1 MEIELNSKL
10 QTSSDTA
17 FVRVSLHIL
26 LLVIGETLFV
36 QVSPAVPR
44 RPASSLGGGG
54 GVGLLLP
61 EDRGGEET
69 GGGGRRRGGGGGGL
83 LHSRSMGGEGGLG
96 EKATSLARDSHPIL
110 KSRSNC

>member
-1 MEIELNSKL
+1 MNLEL
-10 QTSSDTA
+10 QTNSATA

-26 LLVIGETLFV
+26 LLVIGETLFL

-54 GVGLLLP
+54 GGLGLLLP
-61 EDRGGEET
+61 EERGGEE
-69 GGGGRRRGGGGGGL
+69 GGGGRRRGGGL

-96 EKATSLARDSHPIL
+96 EKTTSLTRDSHPIL

>member
-1 MEIELNSKL
+1 MNLEL
-10 QTSSDTA
+10 QTNSATA

-26 LLVIGETLFV
+26 LLVIGETLFL

-54 GVGLLLP
+54 GLLP
-61 EDRGGEET
+61 PEERVGEE
-69 GGGGRRRGGGGGGL
+69 GGGGRRRGGGL

-96 EKATSLARDSHPIL
+96 EKTTSLTRDSHPIL

>member
-1 MEIELNSKL
+1 MYSEL

-17 FVRVSLHIL
+17 LSTYFL
-26 LLVIGETLFV
+26 LLLIGETLFV
-36 QVSPAVPR
+36 QVSPAAPR

-54 GVGLLLP
+54 GLGLHLP
-61 EDRGGEET
+61 EERGGEEG
-69 GGGGRRRGGGGGGL
+69 GGGGRRRGGGGGL

>member
-1 MEIELNSKL
+1 MNLEL
-10 QTSSDTA
+10 QTNSATA

-26 LLVIGETLFV
+26 LLVIGETLFL

-54 GVGLLLP
+54 GGLGLLLP
-61 EDRGGEET
+61 EERGGEE
-69 GGGGRRRGGGGGGL
+69 GGGGRRRGGGGGL

>member
-1 MEIELNSKL
+1 MNSKL

-54 GVGLLLP
+54 GGGLGLLLP
-61 EDRGGEET
+61 EERGGEE
-69 GGGGRRRGGGGGGL
+69 GGGGRRRGGGGGGGL

>member
-1 MEIELNSKL
+1 MRYLPD
-10 QTSSDTA
+10 QTRP
-17 FVRVSLHIL
+17 F
-26 LLVIGETLFV
+26 FV
-36 QVSPAVPR
+36 QVSPAAPR

-54 GVGLLLP
+54 GGLGMLLP
-61 EDRGGEET
+61 EERGGEE
-69 GGGGRRRGGGGGGL
+69 GAGGGRRRGGGGGGGL